1 MCCAWK
7 GFEERPPKT
16 MSGIVL
22 MYLCLKVKGIR
33 FREPHRD
40 FGNFGL
46 AVGLNHVSRTVTD
59 GPEELQL
66 KASISRLIATR
77 SSIYRPRKPANV
89 WNEGSLQARSHCGR
103 RPSTHNA
110 AHAQHACIELIRILL
125 TGANGIVERFKDQL
139 VVSTRVRALS
149 HGITS
154 TFGSSHAQD
163 LSPSSKFTLNPEQGA
178 CAKKRHAQCFHDQR
192 TQSIAVPCRL
202 QVEPL
207 ELLSRNRCHAL

>member
-1 MCCAWK
+1 MDLQTC
-7 GFEERPPKT
+7 G
-16 MSGIVL
+16 M
-22 MYLCLKVKGIR
+22 
-33 FREPHRD
+33 RE
-40 FGNFGL
+40 
-46 AVGLNHVSRTVTD
+46 A
-59 GPEELQL
+59 
-66 KASISRLIATR
+66 
-77 SSIYRPRKPANV
+77 YRPEAIV
-89 WNEGSLQARSHCGR
+89 ADALQHTTPR
-103 RPSTHNA
+103 NA